1 MFKYEKIILLIMS
14 VVYTIIGCITD
25 NPTIHSL
32 SMMGW
37 FGIIQLIYCII
48 CWMKRGN
55 QFISPYIVFLLTLY
69 IFSYGQSFL
78 WAFGLESERTLIGF
92 RGVIIPEI
100 FKAQVLTIIMLAFFQ
115 IGASYYCI
123 KRKNINNTIS
133 ANVTFRLKKI
143 GWILFAIS
151 VLPYSIETY
160 SNMLLS
166 LTSGYGALY
175 EGTAKVGLANW
186 SGIIADYCIPSL
198 ICLYIA
204 YRKHPLMR
212 RCITFFF
219 LINIIAILITGGRT
233 FAVILLALVIILYN
247 YLVKRFTRK
256 WLLVGCFG
264 VFFLLQILSYV
275 ASVRTDSGRGVSKE
289 SVKIENNGA
298 VDAVAEMGGTM
309 FCLIKTMNLVPEHQS
324 YRYGRSYLYAFTSL
338 MPNLG
343 FWDIHPAKKEANLS
357 DWLTDSLGLDYGTG
371 FSMCAE
377 AYANFGYLCFVA
389 FFFWGWFLASVFG
402 KIEISAQTQNYALM
416 AFLLILFWFFL
427 TLPRNNFI
435 NLIRPFFFIA
445 GPIYL
450 YCKKQKRKRIK
461 YDTKQE

>member
-1 MFKYEKIILLIMS
+1 MS

-37 FGIIQLIYCII
+37 FGIIQLVYCII

-69 IFSYGQSFL
+69 VFSYGQSFL
-78 WAFGLESERTLIGF
+78 WAFGLEFERTLIGF

-123 KRKNINNTIS
+123 KIKNINNNAIS
-133 ANVTFRLKKI
+133 ANVTFRFKKI

-175 EGTAKVGLANW
+175 GGTAKIGLANW

-204 YRKHPLMR
+204 YRQHPLMR
-212 RCITFFF
+212 RIITLFF

-256 WLLVGCFG
+256 WLVVGCFG

-275 ASVRTDSGRGVSKE
+275 ASVRTESGRGASME
-289 SVKIENNGA
+289 SVRIENNGA

-324 YRYGRSYLYAFTSL
+324 YRYGRSYMYAFTSVI
-338 MPNLG
+338 PNLG

-377 AYANFGYLCFVA
+377 AYANFGYLCFVV
-389 FFFWGWFLASVFG
+389 FFFWGRFIASLFG
-402 KIEISAQTQNYALM
+402 KIEISAQMHNYALM

-435 NLIRPFFFIA
+435 NLIRPVFFIA

-450 YCKKQKRKRIK
+450 YCTKKSRR
-461 YDTKQE
+461 

>member
-1 MFKYEKIILLIMS
+1 MS

-37 FGIIQLIYCII
+37 FGIIQLVYCII

-69 IFSYGQSFL
+69 VFSYGQSFL
-78 WAFGLESERTLIGF
+78 WAFGLEFERTLIGF

-123 KRKNINNTIS
+123 KIKNINNNAIS

-175 EGTAKVGLANW
+175 GGTAKIGLANW

-204 YRKHPLMR
+204 YRQHPLMR
-212 RCITFFF
+212 RIITLFF

-256 WLLVGCFG
+256 WLVVGCFG

-275 ASVRTDSGRGVSKE
+275 ASVRTESGRGASME
-289 SVKIENNGA
+289 SVRIENNGA

-324 YRYGRSYLYAFTSL
+324 YRYGRSYMYAFTSVI
-338 MPNLG
+338 PNLG

-377 AYANFGYLCFVA
+377 AYANFGYLCFVV
-389 FFFWGWFLASVFG
+389 FFFWGRFIASLFG
-402 KIEISAQTQNYALM
+402 KIEISAQMHNYALM

-435 NLIRPFFFIA
+435 NLIRPVFFIA

-450 YCKKQKRKRIK
+450 YCTKKSRR
-461 YDTKQE
+461 

>member
-37 FGIIQLIYCII
+37 FGIIQLVYCII

-69 IFSYGQSFL
+69 VFSYGQSFL
-78 WAFGLESERTLIGF
+78 WAFGLEFERTLIGF

-123 KRKNINNTIS
+123 KIKNINNNAIS

-175 EGTAKVGLANW
+175 GGTAKIGLANW

-204 YRKHPLMR
+204 YRQHPLMR
-212 RCITFFF
+212 RIITLFF

-256 WLLVGCFG
+256 WLVVGCFG

-275 ASVRTDSGRGVSKE
+275 ASVRTESGRGASME
-289 SVKIENNGA
+289 SVRIENNGA

-324 YRYGRSYLYAFTSL
+324 YRYGRSYMYAFTSVI
-338 MPNLG
+338 PNLG

-377 AYANFGYLCFVA
+377 AYANFGYLCFVV
-389 FFFWGWFLASVFG
+389 FFFWGRFIASLFG
-402 KIEISAQTQNYALM
+402 KIEISAQMHNYALM

-435 NLIRPFFFIA
+435 NLIRPVFFIA

-450 YCKKQKRKRIK
+450 YCTKKSRR
-461 YDTKQE
+461 

>member
-1 MFKYEKIILLIMS
+1 MQ
-14 VVYTIIGCITD
+14 
-25 NPTIHSL
+25 SL
-32 SMMGW
+32 SLMGW
-37 FGIIQLIYCII
+37 FGVIQLIYCII
-48 CWMKRGN
+48 SWMKRGH
-55 QFISPYIVFLLTLY
+55 QFVSPYIVFLITLY

-78 WAFGLESERTLIGF
+78 WAFGLESERTLVGF
-92 RGVIIPEI
+92 RGVTVPEI
-100 FKAQVLTIIMLAFFQ
+100 FYAQVLTIIMLAFFQ
-115 IGASYYCI
+115 IGASYYCM
-123 KRKNINNTIS
+123 KRSSINSTIS

-151 VLPYSIETY
+151 VLPYSLETY
-160 SNMLLS
+160 SNMMLS
-166 LTSGYGALY
+166 MTNGYGALY

-186 SGIIADYCIPSL
+186 SGILADYCIPSL

-204 YRKHPLMR
+204 YRQHPLMR
-212 RCITFFF
+212 RIITLFF

-256 WLLVGCFG
+256 WLVVGCFG

-275 ASVRTDSGRGVSKE
+275 ASVRTDSGRGASME

-309 FCLIKTMNLVPEHQS
+309 FCLIKTMNLVPECQS
-324 YRYGRSYLYAFTSL
+324 YRYGRSYMYAFTSII
-338 MPNLG
+338 PNLG

-377 AYANFGYLCFVA
+377 AYANFGYLCFLA
-389 FFFWGWFLASVFG
+389 FIFWGWFLANIFG

-450 YCKKQKRKRIK
+450 YCTKQKMKKNLI
-461 YDTKQE
+461 